1 MHAIFH
7 ASHPIFVTG
16 YKISTAND
24 NAQYTGR
31 NPKAWT
37 LYGSAVDSNPGVDDP
52 SWEVIASVSSDTQL
66 RDVNYT
72 TYTYKLPKETEKAY
86 QSFKWVITAR
96 GGGGNNVIQVSEFQP
111 TYTNALVEVDPVAR
125 PRVTINDKA
134 EQDGKF
140 YGTYVATTDVDF
152 TGSSVTAYTG
162 RLTEGF
168 LLLEPVSAVPT
179 GTALVVT
186 ATAPATYPLARTEG
200 AFLIATNELLGSDG
214 NVKGDGSVYTL
225 AKADK
230 GVGFYQ
236 VEQNAEVP
244 QGKAYA
250 ISNSGI
256 GYYPLTDDPTG
267 ISHPLAPAPSA
278 GQAVY
283 NLSGQRLSR
292 PLKGLNIISDKKV
305 AIR

>member
-1 MHAIFH
+1 M
-7 ASHPIFVTG
+7 
-16 YKISTAND
+16 
-24 NAQYTGR
+24 
-31 NPKAWT
+31 
-37 LYGSAVDSNPGVDDP
+37 
-52 SWEVIASVSSDTQL
+52 
-66 RDVNYT
+66 
-72 TYTYKLPKETEKAY
+72 
-86 QSFKWVITAR
+86 
-96 GGGGNNVIQVSEFQP
+96 
-111 TYTNALVEVDPVAR
+111 
-125 PRVTINDKA
+125 
-134 EQDGKF
+134 
-140 YGTYVATTDVDF
+140 
-152 TGSSVTAYTG
+152 
-162 RLTEGF
+162 
-168 LLLEPVSAVPT
+168 
-179 GTALVVT
+179 
-186 ATAPATYPLARTEG
+186 
-200 AFLIATNELLGSDG
+200 
-214 NVKGDGSVYTL
+214 KGDGSVYTL